1 MKEDLLNRI
10 LSSGN
15 LNKAYKLVQRNK
27 RSSGVNKMDS
37 EALLGNLPEHKD
49 ELVEPILTGKYTPFY
64 V

>member
-1 MKEDLLNRI
+1 MKGDLLNRI

-15 LNKAYKLVQRNK
+15 LNTAYKLVQRNK

-49 ELVEPILTGKYTPFY
+49 ELVESILTGKYTPFY